1 MEWKIAW
8 RDRQSPYPVQKE
20 TLTSE
25 ADLKQRVAMLIDK
38 EARDISI
45 SQIPPQRD
53 LGGIPYADIVT
64 SFKNRT
70 IVPFLGAG
78 VPLCGRPSGSEWQYA
93 PFSNFLPSGAEL
105 ADYIARLANLP
116 AWRLRDTENLARVAS
131 YYTKTNPNTPL
142 ADRLR
147 KIFERGE
154 ITEVHRFLATPALHP
169 MVIVTTNYDT
179 LMEDALE
186 EAGVPFDTVIHCTNI
201 AQQGRV
207 ILRKHKS
214 PPGFVEPGEV
224 DLSPESRT
232 VLYKMHGSIDRQPDV
247 AVSTPA
253 NSPQDSYVI
262 TEEDY
267 VKFLSRLNAAPPV
280 IPLRLANHFRKSQ
293 FLFLGYSLED
303 WNVRVILDS
312 LNTLMNDPGVP
323 IVPLAPTGRV
333 DVPTNGPPPAANPLA
348 EAFNIPPPR
357 STASEG
363 LPARPR
369 YHWAVQFQPTSYDIA
384 VWNGRGVQIQ
394 DSDLKEFV
402 KTLQDP
408 IYNLF
413 L

>member
-8 RDRQSPYPVQKE
+8 RDRQSPYPVHKE

-25 ADLKQRVAMLIDK
+25 ADLKARIAVLIEK
-38 EARDISI
+38 QARDISI

-64 SFKNRT
+64 SFKNRS

-78 VPLCGRPSGSEWQYA
+78 VPLCGRPPGSEWQYA
-93 PFSNFLPSGAEL
+93 PLSNFLPSGAEL

-142 ADRLR
+142 AEKLR
-147 KIFERGE
+147 KIFEKGE
-154 ITEVHRFLATPALHP
+154 ITEVHRFLAKPALHP

-179 LMEDALE
+179 LMEEALE
-186 EAGVPFDTVIHCTNI
+186 EAGVEFDTVVHCTNI

-214 PPGFVEPGEV
+214 GSQFVEPSEI
-224 DLSPESRT
+224 DLNPESRT

-247 AVSTPA
+247 ALSAPTNP
-253 NSPQDSYVI
+253 PQDSYVI

-280 IPLRLANHFRKSQ
+280 VPLRLANHFRKSQ

-323 IVPLAPTGRV
+323 VVPFEVHSRVDAGVPTPPLAS
-333 DVPTNGPPPAANPLA
+333 NPLA
-348 EAFNIPPPR
+348 EAFNIAPPR
-357 STASEG
+357 STSIQG
-363 LPARPR
+363 LPPRPR

-394 DSDLKEFV
+394 DSDLNEFV

-413 L
+413 S